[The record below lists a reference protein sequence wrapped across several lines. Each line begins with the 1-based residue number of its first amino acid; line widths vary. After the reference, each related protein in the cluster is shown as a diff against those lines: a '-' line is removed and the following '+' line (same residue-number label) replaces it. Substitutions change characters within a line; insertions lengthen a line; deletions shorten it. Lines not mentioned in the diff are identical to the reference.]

1 MTLFSLLRPNTSGP
15 YADIANAYIAH
26 NLWPFP
32 FPLQL
37 LLIHAKR
44 GGRCYSQTST
54 SYGGDLFAG
63 AGDAE
68 IPAEALQLLEE
79 RKSAKAARDWA
90 RADAIRDQL
99 AAMGF
104 KVLDT
109 GAGAKLERL

>member
-44 GGRCYSQTST
+44 GGRCYS
-54 SYGGDLFAG
+54 G
-63 AGDAE
+63 
-68 IPAEALQLLEE
+68 
-79 RKSAKAARDWA
+79 SAPP
-90 RADAIRDQL
+90 Q
-99 AAMGF
+99 
-104 KVLDT
+104 
-109 GAGAKLERL
+109 

>member
-44 GGRCYSQTST
+44 GGPAAPIFTEGKRSLST
-54 SYGGDLFAG
+54 LWH
-63 AGDAE
+63 
-68 IPAEALQLLEE
+68 
-79 RKSAKAARDWA
+79 SA
-90 RADAIRDQL
+90 
-99 AAMGF
+99 
-104 KVLDT
+104 T
-109 GAGAKLERL
+109 

>member
-1 MTLFSLLRPNTSGP
+1 MANDLKAPQALAVLWQAVRDQEIPDAEKLSLVLSMDSILGLSL
-15 YADIANAYIAH
+15 DKIA
-26 NLWPFP
+26 P
-32 FPLQL
+32 
-37 LLIHAKR
+37 
-44 GGRCYSQTST
+44 
-54 SYGGDLFAG
+54 AG